1 MKKASSL
8 RMLAFF
14 MACMVVITTCFTV
27 SISAVW
33 NFDSEGTGMPSPDD
47 PTEGLPF
54 PDANR
59 PSVKE
64 YSFTYAPSVL
74 DLETKETISSV
85 KAGDVVWLSISVEDI
100 VSPSVLPAGA
110 TEFLGLSDFEGHV
123 VFDYNNITPF
133 VLNDKESFFPIWFKN
148 CIEYVMGEGI
158 SEFTEARADMYVFFK
173 PPMGEGED
181 ENLTVD
187 EDSYGF
193 YWGFGFDGL
202 VDGDNGWLED
212 GSVKL
217 LMPVK
222 VSEAAAEGDEFTFTI
237 PYPAANQFATLFTS
251 PDPVYA
257 RGGAYT
263 ITVKNHD
270 DIEANIATDAT
281 YSVNGGDLA
290 KGFLN
295 DLRIPLTEV
304 SDYELVTGDAQVDM
318 TFAAPADVNGVT
330 VTFNDTE
337 NADLPTN
344 VEIYGVTA
352 DGQEILLG
360 TVTDGVAY
368 DAGVNYVPKDTR
380 YESETVVNAANA
392 YTYTVSGFDVAT
404 YTGIIVKATAVDGGS
419 VAMGEI
425 EVNGE
430 YTKFNVTIE
439 NGAIEDAADDNC
451 YLPGTVLN
459 IVADDIADKN
469 FIGWSVAEG
478 GAGEF
483 ADATAKETT
492 FTVGAATTVIVAVY
506 EDVLYPLEVIGGSG
520 TGEYANGTIVDI
532 SAYQAPYGQV
542 FSHWEVISGDA
553 VVADSTAAETT
564 ITTASGSSVVEA
576 IYEDAPRYAVYVD
589 YGSIATEP
597 DEGYEGYLEGT
608 VVTLVPPT
616 ANELPEGKVFVG
628 WFTLCGSGTLDSA
641 NNTFTV
647 GTGDAEIFAKLVD
660 IHKPVED
667 NLAPYA
673 DFMFTV
679 GTPDKT
685 VLGTSS
691 NFWYD
696 GGYLNDQLYPL
707 LAEGKWVPVASS
719 NNKITLIA
727 RLDGAYDITG
737 VSITAA
743 YVLNDW
749 TQIPPV
755 GVKLYGCN
763 KMDESDR
770 IQIGELNAIQMSA
783 TDKFI
788 PFDEDVGL
796 TSIAA
801 KYDIE
806 IDPTLVNYYQ
816 YLVFEFDCMSSC
828 TNYRFGEIE
837 IFGTESQFEI
847 TIENGTIADAATD
860 NLYKVGDVLNITA
873 AELADKAFI
882 GWSLA
887 NSGIGT
893 FANANEATTTYTVGK
908 GDNKIVAVY
917 RDVLYTLTVNNG
929 TGSGDYVR
937 GSEVTVTAD
946 VNSDPEKVFDK
957 WILVSGNATIADP
970 DSATT
975 TVTTDGEAVIEA
987 TYKTKIYTLTVE
999 NGTGS
1004 GNYAKGDVVDITAN
1018 AAPADMVFSHWMI
1031 VSGSGTLEDT
1041 NSASTKFTAS
1051 NEATVLRAVY
1061 TDILY
1066 KLEIQG
1072 GQATTDNNL
1081 NALVVGTKVDIEA
1094 IVPDH
1099 KAFVKWEI
1107 VSGAGTFA
1115 DATSASTTF
1124 TTGSGDTV
1132 IKAVFEDVEYTLTV
1146 ENGTGSGDY
1155 IYDTVVDITANVPD
1169 GFLFAGWEIVSGEVE
1184 IAEATVAETTATVKG
1199 TAVIKATFVE
1209 KEYTVDIINGKVDDE
1224 DKADSYKK
1232 GTEITIIA
1240 DDAEANKHFIGWVIV
1255 SGEATIADATSATT
1269 TVTVGAADV
1278 VIRAEYADDLYSIT
1292 VENGTAEGITEG
1304 GNKVGDVITIT
1315 ANDAEA
1321 NKHFIGWVIVSGEA
1335 TIADAT
1341 SATTTVTVGASDV
1354 VIRAEY
1360 ADDLYS
1366 ITVENGTATG
1376 ITEGGNKVGD
1386 VITIV
1391 ADEAPEGQ
1399 IFDKWEI
1406 VSGEGTIAD
1415 ATASET
1421 TFTLGAAN
1429 TVIRATYKADKTTET
1444 GDAGLA
1450 VFALLAVASLVG
1462 TAVVFKKKED

>member
-27 SISAVW
+27 SIGAVW
-33 NFDSEGTGMPSPDD
+33 NFDSEGTGMPDADD
-47 PTEGLPF
+47 PAEGLPY
-54 PDANR
+54 PNEDR
-59 PSVKE
+59 PE
-64 YSFTYAPSVL
+64 ITEFAFTYAPSVL
-74 DLETKETISSV
+74 GIADSAPITTA
-85 KAGDVVWLSISVEDI
+85 KAGDIVWLNISVDDI
-100 VSPSVLPAGA
+100 VSPAVLPEGL
-110 TEFLGLSDFEGHV
+110 TEFLGLTAFEGHV
-123 VFDYNNITPF
+123 VFDYKNIAPYAEDLEDLNYWLEVYTEF
-133 VLNDKESFFPIWFKN
+133 VME
-148 CIEYVMGEGI
+148 EGI
-158 SEFTEARADMYVFFK
+158 YKRTSPVGDMAVFFTEDTFSAPGYK
-173 PPMGEGED
+173 YQHG
-181 ENLTVD
+181 
-187 EDSYGF
+187 EDSYAF
-193 YWGFGFDGL
+193 YWGLGFDRIET
-202 VDGDNGWLED
+202 GDQGFMLD

-217 LMPVK
+217 MLPVK
-222 VSEAAAEGDEFTFTI
+222 IADDVEEGDEFTFTV
-237 PYPAANQFATLFTS
+237 PYPMADQFANLFNA
-251 PDPVYA
+251 PDVQVYG
-257 RGGAYT
+257 RGGSYT
-263 ITVKNHD
+263 ITIDNHD
-270 DIEANIATDAT
+270 EIEANIATDAV
-281 YSVNGGDLA
+281 YRIGGDEIKQPFA
-290 KGFLN
+290 N
-295 DLRIPLTEV
+295 DKRIPLTEKA
-304 SDYELVTGDAQVDM
+304 DYNFVEGSSVVDM
-318 TFAAPADVNGVT
+318 DFAAPADVTGVT
-330 VTFNDTE
+330 LTFNDTAD
-337 NADLPTN
+337 ADLPTD
-344 VEIYGVTA
+344 VTVYGVTV
-352 DGQEILLG
+352 DGEKVLLG
-360 TVTDGVAY
+360 SATAGTAVNGGVEFYNKELDKAE
-368 DAGVNYVPKDTR
+368 N
-380 YESETVVNAANA
+380 VNAANA
-392 YTYTVSGFDVAT
+392 YSYVIGGFDAAT
-404 YTGIIVKATAVDGGS
+404 YTGISVEVS
-419 VAMGEI
+419 VAEGAAFALGEI
-425 EVNGE
+425 QVEGE

-439 NGAIEDAADDNC
+439 NGTIADAADDNC

-459 IVADDIADKN
+459 IVADEIEDKI
-469 FIGWSVAEG
+469 FTGWTIVEG

-483 ADATAKETT
+483 ADASAKETT
-492 FTVGAATTVIVAVY
+492 FTVGTATTVIVANY

-520 TGEYANGTIVDI
+520 TGEYAKGTEVDI
-532 SAYQAPYGQV
+532 EAYQAPYGMV

-553 VVADSTAAETT
+553 VVADPTAATT
-564 ITTASGSSVVEA
+564 TVTTASGGSVVEA

-616 ANELPEGKVFVG
+616 PEELPEGKVFVG

-667 NLAPYA
+667 NLAPDA
-673 DFMFTV
+673 DFMFIA

-691 NFWYD
+691 EFWYE

-707 LAEGKWVPVASS
+707 LAEGKWVPVSS
-719 NNKITLIA
+719 SDNKITLVA

-737 VSITAA
+737 SSITFA
-743 YVLNDW
+743 YVLGDF
-749 TQIPPV
+749 TKIPPMEV
-755 GVKLYGCN
+755 RLYGCN
-763 KMDESDR
+763 KMDTSDKV
-770 IQIGELNAIQMSA
+770 QLGYLNGNQMGA

-788 PFDEDVGL
+788 PFDEEVGL

-806 IDPTLVNYYQ
+806 VDPSLVDYYQ
-816 YLVFEFDCMSSC
+816 YLIFELSCMSQC
-828 TNYRFGEIE
+828 TNYRIGEVE

-847 TIENGTIADAATD
+847 TIENGTMAPPAEK
-860 NLYKVGDVLNITA
+860 NLYKVGDVLTITA
-873 AELADKAFI
+873 VDLADKAFV
-882 GWSLA
+882 GWTLK

-893 FANANEATTTYTVGK
+893 FANSADATTTYTVGK
-908 GDNKIVAVY
+908 GDNKIIAVY
-917 RDVLYTLTVNNG
+917 RDVLYTLTVTNG

-946 VNSDPEKVFDK
+946 INADPEKVFDK
-957 WILVSGNATIADP
+957 WIVVSGNATIADP
-970 DSATT
+970 NSATT
-975 TVTTDGEAVIEA
+975 TVTTDGVAEIEA
-987 TYKTKIYTLTVE
+987 TYKNKIYDLTVE

-1004 GNYAKGDVVDITAN
+1004 GNYTKGETVDIVAN
-1018 AAPADMVFSHWMI
+1018 AAPTDMVFSHWMI
-1031 VSGSGTLEDT
+1031 VSGSGTLEDA
-1041 NSASTKFTAS
+1041 NSASTKFTTS

-1072 GQATTDNNL
+1072 GQATSDNDL
-1081 NALVVGTKVDIEA
+1081 NGLVVGTRVEIEA
-1094 IVPDH
+1094 NVPDH
-1099 KAFVKWEI
+1099 KTFVKWEI
-1107 VSGAGTFA
+1107 VSGAGSFA

-1146 ENGTGSGDY
+1146 ENGEGSGDY
-1155 IYDTVVDITANVPD
+1155 VFDTVVDIKANVPD
-1169 GFLFAGWEIVSGEVE
+1169 GFLFAGWEIVDGEVE
-1184 IAEATVAETTATVKG
+1184 IAEATKAETTATVKG
-1199 TAVIKATFVE
+1199 DATIKATFVE
-1209 KEYTVDIINGKVDDE
+1209 KEYTVDVINGKVDDA

-1232 GTEITIIA
+1232 GTVITVIA
-1240 DDAEANKHFIGWVIV
+1240 DDAEVNKHFTGWVIV
-1255 SGEATIADATSATT
+1255 SGDATIDDASAAVAE
-1269 TVTVGAADV
+1269 VTVGSSDV
-1278 VIRAEYADDLYSIT
+1278 VIRAEYADDLYNVT
-1292 VENGTAEGITEG
+1292 VENGTADGITEG
-1304 GNKVGDVITIT
+1304 GNKVGDIITIT

-1366 ITVENGTATG
+1366 VTVENGTATG

-1386 VITIV
+1386 VITIT

-1399 IFDKWEI
+1399 KFDKWEI

-1415 ATASET
+1415 ETASET

-1429 TVIRATYKADKTTET
+1429 TVIRATYKASGTAGT

-1450 VFALLAVASLVG
+1450 VFALMAVASLIG
-1462 TAVVFKKKED
+1462 TAVIFKKKED